1 MADKGKKKDNKGVSL
16 PDSDE
21 TAGSSTS
28 YFFFVIITT
37 LFALVKYNVSDG
49 YHAMATFCYIFA
61 VIIGEFILSLNN
73 TKKQC
78 GTENWSMAF
87 TSTVVPW
94 VLIFGIIVT
103 MLNIYPGWISPF
115 SNTFGYGLAHIVGS
129 KKLLN
134 QIFPP
139 NPTVQETSNIK
150 PSEVE
155 DIKQSLAYIYSDQSI
170 MLNEV
175 TVENFEQFWE
185 KTKALRSQA
194 SKTSLILKDKF
205 RKMVQ
210 LKTLVGEYV
219 WYLLSGS
226 LAVSIGYNYSI
237 SPGCPPSEDSIKKAQ
252 ARIEERMINKE
263 NAAKKTG

>member
-1 MADKGKKKDNKGVSL
+1 MKL
-16 PDSDE
+16 
-21 TAGSSTS
+21 
-28 YFFFVIITT
+28 
-37 LFALVKYNVSDG
+37 
-49 YHAMATFCYIFA
+49 
-61 VIIGEFILSLNN
+61 LSRILNN
-73 TKKQC
+73 S
-78 GTENWSMAF
+78 G
-87 TSTVVPW
+87 
-94 VLIFGIIVT
+94 
-103 MLNIYPGWISPF
+103 
-115 SNTFGYGLAHIVGS
+115 
-129 KKLLN
+129 
-134 QIFPP
+134 
-139 NPTVQETSNIK
+139 
-150 PSEVE
+150 
-155 DIKQSLAYIYSDQSI
+155 
-170 MLNEV
+170 
-175 TVENFEQFWE
+175 

>member
-1 MADKGKKKDNKGVSL
+1 MADKEKEKKKKGISL
-16 PDSDE
+16 PDSSE
-21 TAGSSTS
+21 TAGSTTS
-28 YFFFVIITT
+28 YYFFVILTT
-37 LFALVKYNVSDG
+37 LFALVKYNVSDN
-49 YHAMATFCYIFA
+49 YHTMATFCYIFA

-73 TKKQC
+73 TKTQC
-78 GTENWSMAF
+78 GTENWGMAF
-87 TSTVVPW
+87 TSTIVPW

-103 MLNIYPGWISPF
+103 VLNIYPGWISPF
-115 SNTFGYGLAHIVGS
+115 SNTFGYGFTYLVGS

-139 NPTVQETSNIK
+139 NPTIQETSDMK
-150 PSEVE
+150 PTDIT

-185 KTKALRSQA
+185 KTKALRSTA

-205 RKMVQ
+205 RKMIQ
-210 LKTLVGEYV
+210 LKTIVGEYV

-237 SPGCPPSEDSIKKAQ
+237 SPGCPPTEESIKKAQ
-252 ARIEERMINKE
+252 AKIEERMINKE
-263 NAAKKTG
+263 NAVKKSA